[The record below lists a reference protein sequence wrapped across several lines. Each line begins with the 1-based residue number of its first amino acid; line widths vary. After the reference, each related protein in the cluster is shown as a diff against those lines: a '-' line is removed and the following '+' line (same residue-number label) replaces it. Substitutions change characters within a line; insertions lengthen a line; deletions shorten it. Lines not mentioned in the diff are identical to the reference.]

1 MSDGDDEKERRFIE
15 RIAGPMRA
23 PERLRDSFEARVML
37 AAHDAVGA
45 GEPREPVTSLAWWR
59 RPRTVSVSPMRAM
72 AMAASVL
79 VAVLL
84 AGAGVGRL
92 THDQPMASPAI
103 ALERRVDTVHVVRFM
118 LTDAQA
124 TSIVL
129 VGDFNDWS
137 KSATPLTRTPN
148 GKAWIATVNLPAGRH
163 EYAFLVRD
171 DAGEHWVPDPFATTV
186 HDDFGTVSS
195 LVHVG
200 SESQRTSSS
209 S

>member
-1 MSDGDDEKERRFIE
+1 MSEGNDEKERRFIE

-37 AAHDAVGA
+37 AAHEAVA
-45 GEPREPVTSLAWWR
+45 TGEPRESATSLAWWR
-59 RPRTVSVSPMRAM
+59 RPRTVSMSPMRAM
-72 AMAASVL
+72 AMAAVVL
-79 VAVLL
+79 VTVLF
-84 AGAGVGRL
+84 AGAGVSRL
-92 THDQPMASPAI
+92 TQDQPVSSPPI
-103 ALERRVDTVHVVRFM
+103 ALGRRVDTVHVVRFM
-118 LTDAQA
+118 LTDTQA
-124 TSIVL
+124 KSIVL

-137 KSATPLTRTPN
+137 KSATPLTRTPD

-171 DAGEHWVPDPFATTV
+171 GAGEHWVPDPFATTV

-195 LVHVG
+195 LVQVG
-200 SESQRTSSS
+200 SDMQRTSSS